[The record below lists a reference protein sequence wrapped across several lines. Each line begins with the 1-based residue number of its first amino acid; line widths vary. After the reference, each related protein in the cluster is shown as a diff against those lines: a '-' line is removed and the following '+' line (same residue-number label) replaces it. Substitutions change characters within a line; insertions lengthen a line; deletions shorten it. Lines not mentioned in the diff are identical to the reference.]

1 MELIDYPDTDMQV
14 LALAQILG
22 SELRAALLRRDRAV
36 LAVPGGSTPG
46 PLFDLLSAADLDWSR
61 ITVLPGD
68 ERCVPADHP
77 RSNAGMIHA
86 RLLRGPAAAARF
98 LPLWPAD
105 LAAVEA
111 LLPLD
116 IALVG
121 MGEDM
126 HTASLFPGAAA
137 LPQALAADAPALV
150 PIEAHGAAEPRITLS
165 ARALTSAFGVHVL
178 ITGAAKRAAIERAQ
192 ALPALDAPIA
202 ALLPRATVHWAP

>member
-22 SELRAALLRRDRAV
+22 RELRAALLRRDRAV

-98 LPLWPAD
+98 LPLWPVEV
-105 LAAVEA
+105 AAVEA

-116 IALVG
+116 VALVG

-137 LPQALAADAPALV
+137 LPQALADDAPALV
-150 PIEAHGAAEPRITLS
+150 HIEAPGAAEPRITLS
-165 ARALTSAFGVHVL
+165 ARTLTSAFGVHVL

-192 ALPALDAPIA
+192 GMPALDAPIA